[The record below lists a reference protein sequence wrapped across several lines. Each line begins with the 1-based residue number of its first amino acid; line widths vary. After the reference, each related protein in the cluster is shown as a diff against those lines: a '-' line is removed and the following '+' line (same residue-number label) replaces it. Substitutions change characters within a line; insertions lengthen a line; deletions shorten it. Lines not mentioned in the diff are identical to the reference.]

1 METNAQISPSVPAL
15 VMLYISCYFILITN
29 NLIKTITLYF
39 HTVLLSLFFSCLFVL
54 FFDFLEKK
62 ASVQFSFPESLF
74 SLKYNTSNNHS
85 EQNTNTQYTI
95 VGHQLKNSFQKNS
108 WWLKKNTT

>member
-1 METNAQISPSVPAL
+1 MDMETNAQISPSVHAL
-15 VMLYISCYFILITN
+15 VMLYLCYFILIMN

-62 ASVQFSFPESLF
+62 IIILSGC
-74 SLKYNTSNNHS
+74 K
-85 EQNTNTQYTI
+85 
-95 VGHQLKNSFQKNS
+95 
-108 WWLKKNTT
+108 

>member
-1 METNAQISPSVPAL
+1 MDMETNAQISPSVPAL

-62 ASVQFSFPESLF
+62 
-74 SLKYNTSNNHS
+74 
-85 EQNTNTQYTI
+85 
-95 VGHQLKNSFQKNS
+95 KNIWFRYPAR
-108 WWLKKNTT
+108 

>member
-1 METNAQISPSVPAL
+1 METNAQISPSVPAM

-54 FFDFLEKK
+54 FFDFLEKNK
-62 ASVQFSFPESLF
+62 Q
-74 SLKYNTSNNHS
+74 KK
-85 EQNTNTQYTI
+85 Q
-95 VGHQLKNSFQKNS
+95 QKNTVVTWITVYTAS
-108 WWLKKNTT
+108 TMHEYVWIT

>member
-15 VMLYISCYFILITN
+15 VMLYLCYFILIMN

-62 ASVQFSFPESLF
+62 KF
-74 SLKYNTSNNHS
+74 
-85 EQNTNTQYTI
+85 I
-95 VGHQLKNSFQKNS
+95 VEAE
-108 WWLKKNTT
+108 KKKTHTRNIQGNIQGK